1 MNDTSMLPNLVENIT
16 AGVPTAIGR
25 AISII
30 ENESA
35 CSPDLVDALYPYL
48 GNAFRL
54 GITGPPGAGKS
65 SLVDRITKEYR
76 NRDKKVG
83 IIGVDPSSPFSGG
96 ALLGDRMRMSEHYL
110 DHNVFIRSM
119 ATRGATGGLADQ
131 CQEVANIL
139 DAAGYD
145 VILLETVGVGQVEL
159 DVMEAVDTTAVILV
173 PEFGD
178 DIQLMK
184 AGIIEIADIFVINK
198 ADREGSGQ
206 LHNIINQM
214 LSLNESDGNWQPLVT
229 LTSATKNDGIDELCK
244 AIEAHKAHL
253 ENTGILQ
260 RKRGRRARQRVENL
274 VKQSTMRAFW
284 SGKRQKLLEKHVD
297 SMPPYELARKILK
310 G

>member
-1 MNDTSMLPNLVENIT
+1 MNDPSMLPNLVEKII

-25 AISII
+25 AISFI
-30 ENESA
+30 ENQA
-35 CSPDLVDALYPYL
+35 VRSPHLVDALYPYL
-48 GNAFRL
+48 GHAFRL

-76 NRDKKVG
+76 KREKKVG

-131 CQEVANIL
+131 CQEVADVL

-145 VILLETVGVGQVEL
+145 IILLETVGVGQIEL

-214 LSLNESDGNWQPLVT
+214 LSLNETDSDWQPSVT
-229 LTSATKNDGIDELCK
+229 LTSATKNEGIEELFS
-244 AIEAHKAHL
+244 AIEAHRAHL
-253 ENTGILQ
+253 ENTGILKH
-260 RKRGRRARQRVENL
+260 KRGHRARQRVENL
-274 VKQSTMRAFW
+274 VKQTTMRAFW
-284 SGKRQKLLEKHVD
+284 SEERQNILAKHIE
-297 SMPPYELARKILK
+297 SMPPYELARKILER
-310 G
+310 